1 MRREDRHSRS
11 KKRDAGNSKR
21 RDYSREAEDRI
32 PGFTSEANRRK
43 TSGSTNIRD
52 RRFSPDR
59 RSYSSFP
66 CTIRSRRSASRD
78 RRKSRRDSRDRREDR
93 RRYSRERADRQDHRG
108 HHRSSSRHRH

>member
-1 MRREDRHSRS
+1 MRREVRHSRS
-11 KKRDAGNSKR
+11 RQRDTGSSKR

-32 PGFTSEANRRK
+32 PGFTSEANRK
-43 TSGSTNIRD
+43 NTSGTTAIRD

-78 RRKSRRDSRDRREDR
+78 RRKSRREDR
-93 RRYSRERADRQDHRG
+93 RRYSRERADCQDHRG
-108 HHRSSSRHRH
+108 HHRSNSCHHH